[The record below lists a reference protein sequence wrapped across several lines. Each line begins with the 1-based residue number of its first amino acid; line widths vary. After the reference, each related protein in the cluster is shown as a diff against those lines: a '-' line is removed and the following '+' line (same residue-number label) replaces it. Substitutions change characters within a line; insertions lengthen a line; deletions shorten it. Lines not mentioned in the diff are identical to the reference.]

1 MTTITLEQALNDYLG
16 VRRALGYKLADNE
29 RVLREFVAYMQ
40 TADATT
46 VTTEL
51 AVTWAAQPS
60 GRSGL
65 RCAKRLAMVRG
76 FARHLKAID
85 AATEVPPF
93 GVLPYRCQRVAPYL
107 YSEADIAALLAAAR
121 ALPSPQ
127 RAATYETLI
136 GLLAVTGMRSGE
148 AIRLDRDHIDWDE
161 GVVLVWNSKFQKSR
175 AIPLHPTTLDALR
188 RYERIRDAHCP
199 HHRSPAFFLSTT
211 GTRLIAGT
219 LHRVFARLV
228 RQAGLEQPGRRLPRP
243 HDLRHRFAVHTLL
256 GWYRAGV
263 DVEAHMPLLSTFLG
277 HSHPEN
283 TFWYLSAVPELL
295 LLASQRLERAERR
308 RS

>member
-1 MTTITLEQALNDYLG
+1 MTTITLEHALNDYLS

-29 RVLREFVAYMQ
+29 RVLRDFVAYMQ

-51 AVTWAAQPS
+51 AVTWATQPA

-93 GVLPYRCQRVAPYL
+93 GVLPYRCRRVAPYL
-107 YSEADIAALLAAAR
+107 YSEADIAALLVAAR

-148 AIRLDRDHIDWDE
+148 ALRLDRDHIDWDE
-161 GVVLVWNSKFQKSR
+161 GIVLVWNSKFQ
-175 AIPLHPTTLDALR
+175 
-188 RYERIRDAHCP
+188 
-199 HHRSPAFFLSTT
+199 
-211 GTRLIAGT
+211 
-219 LHRVFARLV
+219 
-228 RQAGLEQPGRRLPRP
+228 
-243 HDLRHRFAVHTLL
+243 
-256 GWYRAGV
+256 RAGRS
-263 DVEAHMPLLSTFLG
+263 LSIRPPST
-277 HSHPEN
+277 P
-283 TFWYLSAVPELL
+283 
-295 LLASQRLERAERR
+295 
-308 RS
+308 